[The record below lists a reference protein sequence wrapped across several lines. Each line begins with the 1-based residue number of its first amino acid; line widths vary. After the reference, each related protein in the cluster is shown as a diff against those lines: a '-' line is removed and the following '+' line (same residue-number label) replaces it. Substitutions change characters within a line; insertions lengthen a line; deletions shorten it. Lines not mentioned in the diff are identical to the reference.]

1 MSTRSAAAF
10 AAAIACLTLAG
21 APAYAHHSI
30 QAVVDTSKTVQGEM
44 VLTKVD
50 WVNPHAWFHF
60 NMTKSD
66 GSVAKDVMVE
76 WMGLSGLHQLG
87 YSAETFIVGRT
98 FRVAYNPNRDG
109 SLGGHLV
116 TLVDETSG
124 HVFGRANV
132 VEPPPPPPPPRPQL
146 RPVTNAKY

>member
-1 MSTRSAAAF
+1 MSMKSAAAF
-10 AAAIACLTLAG
+10 AAAVVSLTLAG

-30 QAVVDTSKTVQGEM
+30 QAVVDTSKTLQGEM

-60 NMTKSD
+60 SMIKSD

-87 YSAETFIVGRT
+87 YSAETFVVGRT

-116 TLVDETSG
+116 ALVDETSG
-124 HVFGRANV
+124 HVFGRADSV
-132 VEPPPPPPPPRPQL
+132 GEPPPPPPAPPP
-146 RPVTNAKY
+146 